1 MTSINKTNIN
11 FRDFAFFS
19 SVKSKKFCEHIE
31 PSVHSVM
38 VTEEGE
44 EVAEIDYGDTEL
56 SGREHRE
63 LEDNEMYV
71 WLRASHRDDMSER
84 VRLIVTPVQLQ
95 CSSTDIFW
103 TPCSSSRSRGPC
115 VRRDLLCDGI
125 VNCGREVST
134 TDESPAVC
142 RSRVR
147 PGPGVSTDPIVASFL
162 GLVSL
167 SVLATGALLCCCKY
181 FRKPQREQDPPA
193 YLEDGCYQNAS
204 APPASIED
212 GEDSPPS
219 YNEAMSLR
227 RP

>member
-1 MTSINKTNIN
+1 M
-11 FRDFAFFS
+11 
-19 SVKSKKFCEHIE
+19 KSRKFCEHIE
-31 PSVHSVM
+31 PSEDSVR

-44 EVAEIDYGDTEL
+44 EVAEIDHGYIDL
-56 SGREHRE
+56 KGREYRE

-71 WLRASHRDDMSER
+71 WLRASHRDDMRER

-95 CSSTDIFW
+95 CSSSDIFW

-125 VNCGREVST
+125 VNCGRDVST
-134 TDESPAVC
+134 ADESPEVC
-142 RSRVR
+142 RSRVK
-147 PGPGVSTDPIVASFL
+147 PGPGVSTDPIVASFI

-181 FRKPQREQDPPA
+181 VRKDQHEQDHLQPPA
-193 YLEDGCYQNAS
+193 YLDNGCYQNAS
-204 APPASIED
+204 APPASTED
-212 GEDSPPS
+212 IEDSPPS
-219 YNEAMSLR
+219 YTEAMSLR